1 MQQIKKNT
9 LYWGDVLNDRNMER
23 YKTGM
28 RWYRWGKLKRI
39 IFAIINCLGCNKQ
52 EDTDYKPVMRCKNFI
67 QGIENWQEKLRE
79 ELKKNGNKQ

>member
-1 MQQIKKNT
+1 MKQIESNT
-9 LYWGDVLNDRNMER
+9 ICYYCM
-23 YKTGM
+23 
-28 RWYRWGKLKRI
+28 
-39 IFAIINCLGCNKQ
+39 GCNKQ